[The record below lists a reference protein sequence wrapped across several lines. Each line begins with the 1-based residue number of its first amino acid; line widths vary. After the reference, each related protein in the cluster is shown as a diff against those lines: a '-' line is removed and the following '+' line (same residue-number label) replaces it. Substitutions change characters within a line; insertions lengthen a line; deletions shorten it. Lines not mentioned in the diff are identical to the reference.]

1 MLALLRKEIRS
12 FLTSLIGYIVIA
24 VFLIVT
30 SLFMWVFPGAMN
42 VMDAEYATL
51 DTLFYIAPW
60 VFLFL
65 IPAITMRSLAEEQ
78 KEGTLELLMTKPIT
92 DLQIILAKY
101 LAGLLVVVIAIFPT
115 LVYFLSVYLLGN
127 PVGNIDA
134 GATWGSYLGLI
145 FLASVYVSI
154 VAFLIAALISFVM
167 YSGFQSLGTF
177 NLFGSLDRFIIR
189 LGMEDHYSGMSIGLI
204 DSRDVLYFVGVS
216 AFFILLTR
224 LRLQARNW

>member
-1 MLALLRKEIRS
+1 MIALLRKEIRS

-30 SLFMWVFPGAMN
+30 SLFMWVFPGNMN

-115 LVYFLSVYLLGN
+115 LVYFLSIYLLGN
-127 PVGNIDA
+127 PVGNIDV

-154 VAFLIAALISFVM
+154 GIFASSLTKNQIVAGV
-167 YSGFQSLGTF
+167 
-177 NLFGSLDRFIIR
+177 
-189 LGMEDHYSGMSIGLI
+189 GLI
-204 DSRDVLYFVGVS
+204 PL
-216 AFFILLTR
+216 AFFIVACVTDVSLLIFRDSGPMHITIR
-224 LRLQARNW
+224 VTHYSLLKYCLFLKFS